1 MGSIKL
7 SLLATLSAMF
17 YATRVPNPLYKR
29 VAILKTVISNI
40 LVFICAFFSFSSSSG
55 DLGSGFLKGF
65 SASF

>member
-1 MGSIKL
+1 
-7 SLLATLSAMF
+7 MF